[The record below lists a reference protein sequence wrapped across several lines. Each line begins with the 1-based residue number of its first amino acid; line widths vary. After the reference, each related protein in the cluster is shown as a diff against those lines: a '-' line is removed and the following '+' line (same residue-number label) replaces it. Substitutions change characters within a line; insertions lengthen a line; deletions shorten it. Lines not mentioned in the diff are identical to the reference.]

1 MENGIRDLANHA
13 DAKRQSL
20 GQTNKL
26 NSTSTYKR
34 RALPSLD
41 APPESL
47 ADKVSS
53 TVANA
58 NIGANTVAAAST
70 ASEQAAAAASA
81 AAGAARGVAAAVAGV
96 FGGSPPESKKAT

>member
-58 NIGANTVAAAST
+58 NIGAST
-70 ASEQAAAAASA
+70 ASEQAAAAANAAASA
-81 AAGAARGVAAAVAGV
+81 AQGAAAAVAGM
-96 FGGSPPESKKAT
+96 FGGSPLGSKKAT